1 MDPNIYERNSDIFL
15 QERHKYRELKKEGKL
30 TKKQIK
36 EIEKRFR
43 IMSYWLLLN
52 TPNHNEKVI
61 LQHRL
66 FLCLKNWEINR

>member
-1 MDPNIYERNSDIFL
+1 MDKELYEKNSDMYLIA
-15 QERHKYRELKKEGKL
+15 RHKYRQLKKQGKL
-30 TKKQIK
+30 SKRQIK

-43 IMSYWLLLN
+43 VMSYWLLLN
-52 TPNHNEKVI
+52 TPNHKEKII

>member
-1 MDPNIYERNSDIFL
+1 MNEEIYGRNSDYYLIA
-15 QERHKYRELKKEGKL
+15 RHKYRQLKKQGKFN
-30 TKKQIK
+30 KKQIK

-52 TPNHNEKVI
+52 TPNHKEKSI

-66 FLCLKNWEINR
+66 YLCLKNWKINR